1 MTTSSHDH
9 APKLDRQQV
18 LAELEQSLLQRSDL
32 DAADRET
39 MLRHFEAALQDPS
52 AAAAGA
58 PGPDRDAWIETLE
71 LLQRERVI
79 ASEDRDALVRNF
91 DDAMHALQ
99 DDTLKLAAEYAALG
113 QAAADPEAWQRRR
126 AGAQQAAAMPG
137 LPPSLAAQPDR
148 RRR

>member
-9 APKLDRQQV
+9 APKLDAQQV
-18 LAELEQSLLQRSDL
+18 LAELEQSLLQRADL

-39 MLRHFEAALQDPS
+39 MLRHFEAALRDPS
-52 AAAAGA
+52 AAAAA
-58 PGPDRDAWIETLE
+58 GPDRAAWIETLE

-126 AGAQQAAAMPG
+126 AGARPAAAAAG
-137 LPPSLAAQPDR
+137 LPPSLAVLPER